1 MAAQQTIRVILF
13 GIEIGTI
20 GFDEQTNRSS
30 FQFHPDFLQ
39 RADLQNIF
47 PDTKIIK
54 RVPQVQLFSQFQSE
68 TFKGL
73 PPQFADSLPD
83 KFGSIILN
91 EWIKQEENRSLNAL
105 EQLTYISNRGM
116 GALEYKPQK
125 QLPDHSRI
133 QIEQVIEILKNVLG
147 LKRSTK
153 QDALTPAA
161 LVNIFKIGTSA
172 GGAKPKILISEHNQT
187 KEIVAGDL
195 ETSED
200 HNHYLIKLD
209 LEERNG
215 YQAEIIEYCYS
226 IILKQLG
233 IKMMDCKLVD
243 NKHFA
248 TIRFDRQQGEKQ
260 HILTATGM
268 TGWDFKSAEHSSYE
282 NLFSLCS
289 FLKLP
294 HAQLEELYKR
304 MIFNVVFRN
313 DDDHLKNH
321 SFIYNRQ
328 KDNWQLSPVYDV
340 TYSLNPQLN
349 VINSRRALSINGK
362 RSEIQLED
370 VLTIADKFTI
380 KNPRG
385 IIQDVQ
391 NKRDAL
397 LLELNKHKISDSII
411 KRVNESFITLLAEG

>member
-54 RVPQVQLFSQFQSE
+54 RVPQVQLFSQFQSN

-133 QIEQVIEILKNVLG
+133 QIEQVIQILKNVLG
-147 LKRSTK
+147 LKRSAK
-153 QDALTPAA
+153 QDTLNQAA

-172 GGAKPKILISEHNQT
+172 GGAKPKILISEHKKT
-187 KEIVAGDL
+187 KEIISGDI
-195 ETSED
+195 ETSD
-200 HNHYLIKLD
+200 DYNHYLIKLN
-209 LEERNG
+209 LEEYDS

-233 IKMMDCKLVD
+233 IRMTDCKLID
-243 NKHFA
+243 QKHFA
-248 TIRFDRQQGEKQ
+248 TIRFDRQNGEKQ

-268 TGWDFKSAEHSSYE
+268 TGWDFKSAEYSSYE

-321 SFIYNRQ
+321 SFIYNCE

-349 VINSRRALSINGK
+349 VLNSRRALSINGK
-362 RSEIQLED
+362 RSKIQLED
-370 VLTIADKFTI
+370 VLKIATAFTI
-380 KNPRG
+380 KNPKSLIRETQAKKELLVKLLQEHS
-385 IIQDVQ
+385 IPDSVVQ
-391 NKRDAL
+391 TMSKSFANF
-397 LLELNKHKISDSII
+397 IS
-411 KRVNESFITLLAEG
+411 